1 MGAKRAAENAP
12 SISANAFDD
21 FQSTDLIG
29 YDVPSKKSHE
39 ARVSLNSSGLTP
51 TAASTA
57 VSAASGVWL
66 RRVLLTVAAFETL
79 VGGLIDLA
87 GVPDL
92 DIINARLFIHPF
104 LAIAALVLAA
114 RRYLRA
120 AIVVLAAY
128 ILAALA
134 IGWSLDF
141 ALGGLSLLAQQV
153 IFGPLAVT
161 AIVLAI
167 LDKLLWLGAVFVAL
181 PSANL
186 LLGMIPLILFT
197 IGVMIYGAAPNRRR
211 IAANIAKLPE
221 LVRNPVQSA
230 PIPLPRVVVVWLK
243 LPWKRNVPSF
253 PLGRIGSLHAVGRRH
268 NLSYRLF
275 FCRSNQ
281 QRHSVWRMEDTHM
294 RQSLYGILIGAAAVV
309 ATSSIAFAG
318 EQKLEFKLVTRLVN
332 PTTVL
337 EAANIEGQTMIVS
350 KAVGVAY
357 FKDGRVASKDFIIT
371 LELRNGSGPYKGYS
385 TYTFEDGSSITA
397 SFTGERKSG
406 ESHGIYTIV
415 SGTGTYA
422 NATG

>member
-1 MGAKRAAENAP
+1 M
-12 SISANAFDD
+12 
-21 FQSTDLIG
+21 
-29 YDVPSKKSHE
+29 
-39 ARVSLNSSGLTP
+39 SLNSSGLTP

-79 VGGLIDLA
+79 VGGLIDW
-87 GVPDL
+87 GSPDL
-92 DIINARLFIHPF
+92 DITNARLFIHPF

-197 IGVMIYGAAPNRRR
+197 IGVMIYGAAP
-211 IAANIAKLPE
+211 
-221 LVRNPVQSA
+221 
-230 PIPLPRVVVVWLK
+230 
-243 LPWKRNVPSF
+243 
-253 PLGRIGSLHAVGRRH
+253 
-268 NLSYRLF
+268 
-275 FCRSNQ
+275 
-281 QRHSVWRMEDTHM
+281 
-294 RQSLYGILIGAAAVV
+294 
-309 ATSSIAFAG
+309 
-318 EQKLEFKLVTRLVN
+318 
-332 PTTVL
+332 
-337 EAANIEGQTMIVS
+337 
-350 KAVGVAY
+350 
-357 FKDGRVASKDFIIT
+357 
-371 LELRNGSGPYKGYS
+371 
-385 TYTFEDGSSITA
+385 
-397 SFTGERKSG
+397 
-406 ESHGIYTIV
+406 
-415 SGTGTYA
+415 
-422 NATG
+422 

>member
-1 MGAKRAAENAP
+1 M
-12 SISANAFDD
+12 
-21 FQSTDLIG
+21 
-29 YDVPSKKSHE
+29 
-39 ARVSLNSSGLTP
+39 SLNSSGLTP

-134 IGWSLDF
+134 IGWSLDLAF
-141 ALGGLSLLAQQV
+141 GLSLLAQQV

-197 IGVMIYGAAPNRRR
+197 IGVMIYGGAP
-211 IAANIAKLPE
+211 
-221 LVRNPVQSA
+221 
-230 PIPLPRVVVVWLK
+230 
-243 LPWKRNVPSF
+243 
-253 PLGRIGSLHAVGRRH
+253 
-268 NLSYRLF
+268 
-275 FCRSNQ
+275 
-281 QRHSVWRMEDTHM
+281 
-294 RQSLYGILIGAAAVV
+294 
-309 ATSSIAFAG
+309 
-318 EQKLEFKLVTRLVN
+318 
-332 PTTVL
+332 
-337 EAANIEGQTMIVS
+337 
-350 KAVGVAY
+350 
-357 FKDGRVASKDFIIT
+357 
-371 LELRNGSGPYKGYS
+371 
-385 TYTFEDGSSITA
+385 
-397 SFTGERKSG
+397 
-406 ESHGIYTIV
+406 
-415 SGTGTYA
+415 
-422 NATG
+422 